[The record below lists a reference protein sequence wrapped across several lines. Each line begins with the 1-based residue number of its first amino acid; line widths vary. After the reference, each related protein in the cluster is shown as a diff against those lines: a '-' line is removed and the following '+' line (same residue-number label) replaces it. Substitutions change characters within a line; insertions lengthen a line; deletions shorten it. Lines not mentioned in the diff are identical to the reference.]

1 MTGSPSQRAE
11 PLAGA
16 ERSNRVPGFLPSRHG
31 LHFANRY
38 PPGPTVRL
46 GPIDPRAFGLADAA
60 AGLCGGMSF
69 TVRDLWEA
77 GRTAP
82 PEQEAPVNGSPR
94 FRALVRRQVESLDW
108 LRLPVRFWTLAALHP
123 DPPTWWSRALRRRP
137 LPELVRDVELPRIR
151 AEIDAG
157 RLAQVG
163 LVRATG
169 LNPARLTLNH
179 QVLAWGYED
188 ADDRAVVNLYDPNW
202 PDRDDVEVR
211 IEHRGGWSPRFVQS
225 TGEPLHGFFLAPYEP
240 RDPRAWRS

>member
-1 MTGSPSQRAE
+1 MTGGLSQPAE
-11 PLAGA
+11 PLAGPA
-16 ERSNRVPGFLPSRHG
+16 RSRRVPGFLPSRHG
-31 LHFANRY
+31 LHFANRF

-46 GPIDPRAFGLADAA
+46 GPIDPRVVGLADAA

-77 GRTAP
+77 GREP
-82 PEQEAPVNGSPR
+82 PPDATPPVNGSRR
-94 FRALVRRQVESLDW
+94 FIALVRRQVESLDW

-123 DPPTWWSRALRRRP
+123 DPATWWSEWLRRRP
-137 LPELVRDVELPRIR
+137 LPELVRDVEWPRIR
-151 AEIDAG
+151 TEIDAG

-169 LNPARLTLNH
+169 FSPARLTLNH
-179 QVLAWGYED
+179 QVLAWGYEE
-188 ADDRAVVNLYDPNW
+188 AGDRTVVHLYDPNW

-211 IEHRGGWSPRFVQS
+211 VEYAGSGSPRFAQS
-225 TGEPLHGFFLAPYEP
+225 TGERLHGFFLAPYRR